1 MNSELMKKLESL
13 LNEFQERALSLR
25 EEYASITSID
35 NDLTK
40 EDISRIKEIKED
52 LSYLSTKVNELTNDI
67 DKYKK
72 HDKIALRQM
81 LQKC

>member
-1 MNSELMKKLESL
+1 MNSELMEKLESL

-40 EDISRIKEIKED
+40 EDISKIKEIKDD
-52 LSYLSTKVNELTNDI
+52 LSCLSTKITDLTSDI

-72 HDKIALRQM
+72 L
-81 LQKC
+81 